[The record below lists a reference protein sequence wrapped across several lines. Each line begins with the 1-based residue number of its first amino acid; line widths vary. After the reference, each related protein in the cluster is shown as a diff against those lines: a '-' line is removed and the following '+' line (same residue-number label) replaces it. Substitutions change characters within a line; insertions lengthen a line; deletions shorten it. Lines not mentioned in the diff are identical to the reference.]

1 MAVIELARSHQPKK
15 MRQLVLIILLV
26 MTGGLARPRVDSS
39 TRHLQKQYGSP
50 ILRSVVKS
58 AAFPRRRLPIEE
70 EEGRR
75 QGRSLDDGELAE
87 DPEVLEAFAL
97 YDVDGDG
104 VVSEKE
110 FELYDSHE
118 EYETADHDTD
128 GNGSLDLEE
137 FAKWYSGPLEDE
149 DMDDIFEHIDVDA
162 SGLLSTS
169 ELLQFLIDE
178 GLEEEA
184 HFIKVIVRGYDA
196 DGDSVLD
203 RKEFET
209 FMTEEDEEDAIDR

>member
-1 MAVIELARSHQPKK
+1 MAVIERARSHQPKK
-15 MRQLVLIILLV
+15 MRQLVLMILLV
-26 MTGGLARPRVDSS
+26 MTGGLAKPRVDSS

-50 ILRSVVKS
+50 ILRTVVKS
-58 AAFPRRRLPIEE
+58 AAFPRRRLPIE

-110 FELYDSHE
+110 FELYDSHD

-137 FAKWYSGPLEDE
+137 FAKWYNGPLEDK

-196 DGDSVLD
+196 DGDSVLN

>member
-1 MAVIELARSHQPKK
+1 MAVIARARAHQPKK
-15 MRQLVLIILLV
+15 MRQLVLMILLA

-58 AAFPRRRLPIEE
+58 RRRLPIEE
-70 EEGRR
+70 EGSRR

-137 FAKWYSGPLEDE
+137 FAKWYNGPLEDQ

-169 ELLQFLIDE
+169 ELLQFLVDE

-196 DGDSVLD
+196 DGDSVLN

>member
-1 MAVIELARSHQPKK
+1 MV
-15 MRQLVLIILLV
+15 LVFV
-26 MTGGLARPRVDSS
+26 VTRGSLARPHVDSS
-39 TRHLQKQYGSP
+39 TRHLQKQYGAP

-58 AAFPRRRLPIEE
+58 ATFPRRRHPHEE

-75 QGRSLDDGELAE
+75 QVRALDDGELAGH
-87 DPEVLEAFAL
+87 PEVLEAFAL

-110 FELYDSHE
+110 FELYDSHD

-137 FAKWYSGPLEDE
+137 FAKWYNGPLEDK